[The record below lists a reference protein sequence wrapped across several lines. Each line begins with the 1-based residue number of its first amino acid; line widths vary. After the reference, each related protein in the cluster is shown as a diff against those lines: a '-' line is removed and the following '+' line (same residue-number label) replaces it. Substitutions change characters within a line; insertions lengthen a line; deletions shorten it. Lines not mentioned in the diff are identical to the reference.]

1 MASRRRILTKS
12 VRAPRRPFP
21 NPRPNGFGNPGKRE
35 AGKRKGAVA
44 AGRQR
49 CLEEMEHQYR
59 LIRDGLRLVC
69 NGNGGGMFLYGKP
82 GIGKTHTVTD
92 FLDSIRMPFEHKQ
105 GQITGSRLFKLLAE
119 YPDGVLV
126 LDDVSGVFKETK
138 AVQLLLAA
146 LGSPPEGSRVRKIT
160 YGTDREE
167 RVVEYTGTVIAISNI
182 GLNGDRDDVM
192 AALVDRVHVRRFDP
206 NPEQVEAL
214 IYQIAEKGRPGVAA
228 GDAVKVADFLVGL
241 CRELGVRLTIRMFVE
256 KCLPAF
262 SLWKNAGTECHW
274 EDLVRATVAEE
285 LVPQRHAVRDVS
297 RRDRMDAD
305 RRVVLSICREFSE
318 PLQRLQAWSERNGGS
333 KTTFYNHFKKLK
345 DSGQLPGA

>member
-1 MASRRRILTKS
+1 MTKS
-12 VRAPRRPFP
+12 VRAPERPFP

-44 AGRQR
+44 PGRQQ
-49 CLEEMEHQYR
+49 CLEEIEHQYR
-59 LIRDGLRLVC
+59 LIRDGLRIVC
-69 NGNGGGMFLYGKP
+69 SGNGRGMFLYGKP
-82 GIGKTHTVTD
+82 GIGKTRQVRE
-92 FLDSIRMPFEHKQ
+92 FLRSNSVPFEHKL
-105 GQITGSRLFKLLAE
+105 GHITGSRLFKILADH
-119 YPDGVLV
+119 PDGVIV
-126 LDDVSGVFKETK
+126 LDEGIFKEAK

-167 RVVEYTGTVIAISNI
+167 RVVEYTGTLVAISNI

-206 NPEQVEAL
+206 TPEQVEAL
-214 IYQIAEKGRPGVAA
+214 IHKIAEEDRAGVAA
-228 GDAVKVADFLVGL
+228 GDAVKVAEFLVEL
-241 CRELGVRLTIRMFVE
+241 CRELGVRLTVRMFTE

-262 SLWKNAGTECHW
+262 SLWKDKGTECHW
-274 EDLVRATVAEE
+274 KDLVRATVAEE

-305 RRVVLSICREFSE
+305 RRVVLSICREFDE
-318 PLQRLQAWSERNGGS
+318 PLQRLQAWSEQNKGGQT
-333 KTTFYNHFKKLK
+333 KFYRLYKELK
-345 DSGQLPGA
+345 DSGQLPEA